1 MVRARILPPVDAQ
14 KLLGTE
20 SEKFAPLLAE
30 PGRFVVPFVVENDA
44 GDVKGTW
51 TLTSYFVLEGIEVRG
66 EDAREHLAVG
76 RALLHAVRAYLE
88 ANGIAEVVTFSG
100 SERIDGMLAR
110 AGGRALPA
118 IPWVLPVRK
127 ERSCQQQQ

>member
-1 MVRARILPPVDAQ
+1 MVRARILPPIEAS
-14 KLLGTE
+14 KLAGTQ
-20 SEKFAPLLAE
+20 SEKFAQVLGQADK
-30 PGRFVVPFVVENDA
+30 FVVPFVVENDA
-44 GDVKGTW
+44 GDVRGTW

-76 RALLHAVRAYLE
+76 RALLHAVRSYLE

-100 SERIDGMLAR
+100 SERIDGMIAR

-118 IPWVLPVRK
+118 VPWVLPVRK
-127 ERSCQQQQ
+127 ERSCQQQR